1 MLFEEVYD
9 SPAPIRSALAEKWW
23 HENCTGELTS
33 DVQHVLFEAEGQR
46 RRIVAQQTLGRTA

>member
-23 HENCTGELTS
+23 HEHCTGELTS
-33 DVQHVLFEAEGQR
+33 AAQRVLFEAEGQR
-46 RRIVAQQTLGRTA
+46 RRIVERGAA